1 MTSTGLR
8 FYTAVIALICGA
20 AIVWSIHQNTLAS
33 SWRADSRSWHTVA
46 ASTVAH
52 DRLTNIKMADLVAR
66 YNRLSTAQKR
76 QADVILARP
85 TDGNSDPQGDGY
97 SVPEHSP
104 ADCGPNICIHWVSTT
119 ADGPAATD
127 ANTNGIPDYVETALT
142 VAENVWNTEVGT
154 MGYRTPLSDSTS
166 ANDGGDSKLD
176 IYLADLGTQGLYG
189 YCTTD
194 DPHASSVSY
203 LYGDMSAYCVVDND
217 FVKAQFPYG
226 ANGVNAL
233 KVTLAHEFFHAV
245 QFAYNTFADNW
256 LMEGTAAWMEDEVY
270 TSINDNRQYLATS
283 ALAGPAIPLDSPLLV
298 SGCHC
303 FWYGSWIWFR
313 FLSEHYGTPG
323 HQNTTLIRSIWEKQ
337 SDTGFPRWPRRC
349 RSVTCSGCSP
359 PGTATP
365 RSTTARARPTRVPPA
380 RAPSCCSRPS
390 ATPAGTT
397 SSSRT

>member
-1 MTSTGLR
+1 
-8 FYTAVIALICGA
+8 
-20 AIVWSIHQNTLAS
+20 
-33 SWRADSRSWHTVA
+33 
-46 ASTVAH
+46 
-52 DRLTNIKMADLVAR
+52 
-66 YNRLSTAQKR
+66 
-76 QADVILARP
+76 
-85 TDGNSDPQGDGY
+85 
-97 SVPEHSP
+97 
-104 ADCGPNICIHWVSTT
+104 
-119 ADGPAATD
+119 
-127 ANTNGIPDYVETALT
+127 
-142 VAENVWNTEVGT
+142 
-154 MGYRTPLSDSTS
+154 MGYRAPLSDATS
-166 ANDGGDSKLD
+166 ANDGGDSTLD

-189 YCTTD
+189 HCTTD

-323 HQNTTLIRSIWEKQ
+323 HQNTTLIHSIWEKQ
-337 SDTGFPRWPRRC
+337 SDTGPSDPDMYSMQAVVNRVSAVAAPMPFRNVFGLFAAWNRNPKKHYSEGAAYKGAPGSGSFVLQQTKRNTGWYHIKQSHLTSAYVGFIPGKTLGSGQHLTL
-349 RSVTCSGCSP
+349 SVDGPPLANAPSALAIVHFKNGTLAIHVLKLNAQGKKSLRVAFGHGKVGSVDLELANSSTAYTCNQGTLLSCG
-359 PGTATP
+359 GTA
-365 RSTTARARPTRVPPA
+365 RHDANDFRFEGGLS
-380 RAPSCCSRPS
+380 
-390 ATPAGTT
+390 
-397 SSSRT
+397 